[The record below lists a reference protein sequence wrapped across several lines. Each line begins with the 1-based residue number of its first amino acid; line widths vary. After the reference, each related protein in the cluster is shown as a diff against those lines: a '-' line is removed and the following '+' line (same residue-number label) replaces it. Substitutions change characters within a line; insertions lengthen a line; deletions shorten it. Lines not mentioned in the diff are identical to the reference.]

1 MDGESQSHPGGADGF
16 EQGSI
21 VADPRQRRILAIL
34 RRQGEPIPTVELGT
48 RLAASDES
56 AAAAEQVELDLRHR
70 CLPKLESVGWV
81 ERRPA
86 GVCPVDPL
94 PLECRSFDTPPV
106 RDPDDPLWDVVGALL
121 TRPYREAILSTVAAR
136 GDRLTVDSLAACL
149 RDEDAVTWADDDRTL
164 ALSLH
169 HVDLPKLSE
178 MGAVAYDRDERTV
191 APVDRLSTC
200 VARLG
205 LDV

>member
-1 MDGESQSHPGGADGF
+1 MGHAPVPVGMDGESQSHPGGADGF

-86 GVCPVDPL
+86 GVGGRRRGRRTRPGRPTCT
-94 PLECRSFDTPPV
+94 RPV
-106 RDPDDPLWDVVGALL
+106 RPRRGRQPSRRRRCSLRRSQRRRAGQRRRQRRA
-121 TRPYREAILSTVAAR
+121 RPGPAAGSR
-136 GDRLTVDSLAACL
+136 R
-149 RDEDAVTWADDDRTL
+149 VTWAACR
-164 ALSLH
+164 
-169 HVDLPKLSE
+169 
-178 MGAVAYDRDERTV
+178 
-191 APVDRLSTC
+191 APRGRSTGRRPRATRPC
-200 VARLG
+200 C
-205 LDV
+205 